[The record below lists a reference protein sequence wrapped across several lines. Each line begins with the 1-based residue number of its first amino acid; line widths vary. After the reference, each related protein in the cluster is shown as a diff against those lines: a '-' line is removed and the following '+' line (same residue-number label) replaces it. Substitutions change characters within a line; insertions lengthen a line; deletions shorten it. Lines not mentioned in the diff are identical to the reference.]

1 MTNINYFLS
10 VPLYNEMLA
19 IDNKKEL
26 RKCSLYF
33 MVGITV
39 GVGPVPASSCLH
51 KLVMVFT

>member
-1 MTNINYFLS
+1 
-10 VPLYNEMLA
+10 MLA

-26 RKCSLYF
+26 RKYSLYF